1 MHYLYHFI
9 VILLFSVPFTAAA
22 QESPNGEEE
31 HRYLFTFPTNVDAAT
46 EKVFLE
52 AVSGFDPRMHVDIDL
67 GDETMKLL
75 TYEAI
80 DAEAVVELAL
90 QLGIMIETIRIEL
103 DDTQHNKYEG

>member
-1 MHYLYHFI
+1 
-9 VILLFSVPFTAAA
+9 
-22 QESPNGEEE
+22 
-31 HRYLFTFPTNVDAAT
+31 
-46 EKVFLE
+46 
-52 AVSGFDPRMHVDIDL
+52 MHVDIDL

-90 QLGIMIETIRIEL
+90 RTGIVIETIRIEL